1 MQDQS
6 ADTAPGV
13 NPSASRLDGSLS
25 APRIIGIGASAGG
38 LEALEQL
45 IGHLPA
51 DLGAAVIIVQHL
63 SPDYKS
69 FMSELL
75 LRKTSM
81 KVLEARSGMQ
91 VMKNHIYLIP
101 AKSYLTVHG
110 GMLHLEDYPDQQGI
124 HLPIDVFLE
133 SLAADQGSQSV
144 GIILSGTGADG
155 TSGVEAVHR
164 AGGMVFV
171 QDEETAKFN
180 GMPRS
185 AIQTGIA
192 DFVSSPAKI
201 ADEIMMIL
209 QSPSPADTSEDQ
221 LRKILTVIRKQ
232 SGIDFSSYK
241 QNGIIRRI
249 ERRMK
254 IAGITS
260 LRLYLE
266 YMMDNMAEAVLL
278 QKDLLIGVTH
288 FFRDNEAFQTL
299 VDKVIPA
306 ICDTKL
312 QNREKEIRIW
322 VAGCSTGEEA
332 YTIAMLFKQY
342 IDEQGIEIQ
351 IRIFA
356 TDLDREAVD
365 YAGIGVYPRHIEEH
379 VPEPYLSKYFIP
391 KEGSYQVSKDIRR
404 MIVFA
409 PHNII
414 KDPPFVN
421 LDLISCRN
429 MMIYFQPY
437 MQKKILSLF
446 HFALNTRGFLF
457 LGPSESIGK
466 LDNLFKALDRKWNI
480 FCYKEVYQWSQSQL
494 KEVAYQDPDRE
505 TLSVLRSR
513 ESVLAGRQ
521 EPAVQKLDDLNSQLA
536 EELLPPCVILNE
548 KNEVIHTVGDVNKYI
563 GMPKGRVSL
572 NINKMVAASLS
583 MPLGTG
589 IHKARRE
596 MQKVTYANLK
606 CGEGQNGRS
615 IKLTIQPLFTKGE
628 MRSLVAILFEEM
640 MDRAVDAPAGAY
652 HVYGANDDTD
662 YRILDLERELQYT
675 QDSLQATIEELETAN
690 EELQSTNE
698 ELIAA
703 NEEMQS
709 SNEELQSV
717 NEELITVNSEHQRK
731 IQELIELNN
740 DMDNFLLST
749 KIGTIFLDTDMC
761 IRRFTP
767 SAAEVFHL
775 MEVDIG
781 RPIHHISHKLYYGS
795 LIQDAAYVL
804 ATTDVVEK
812 ELQCSE
818 GNWYSVR
825 VLPYRTTD
833 NLIRG
838 VVVTVVKITELKLAN
853 KELQKLSYAI
863 EQSPSMIM
871 ITDVRGIIEYVNPV
885 FIRKTGYKS
894 EEIRDRSLKDFLI
907 ETTSAPQICSSIE
920 KHIFTGDKWTGEL
933 KQKTRDG
940 EWYWETTSLLPIENE
955 DGEIIHYLKVSED
968 ITERKKTE
976 ELLRK
981 SEMLS
986 AVGELAAGIAHEIR
1000 NPLTALKG
1008 FVQLMKAQ
1016 GGNETYISIMLS
1028 EFDRIEHIINEL
1040 LLLSK
1045 PKIINFQP
1053 QNLLMILNDVLLLID
1068 TQALLNKV
1076 TIHTEL
1082 DAGHPY
1088 VHCVENQLK
1097 QVFINLFKNAI
1108 EAMPEGGNIY
1118 VRVTRKDD
1126 GDIIMSIRDEGCG
1139 IPADKLPR
1147 LGEPFFTT
1155 KEKGTG
1161 LGLMVSYNIIEGH
1174 NGVMRIQSE
1183 EQKGTTITIELPAL

>member
-6 ADTAPGV
+6 EDMLSSV
-13 NPSASRLDGSLS
+13 NQPVPRLDSGLS
-25 APRIIGIGASAGG
+25 VPRIIGVGASAGG

-45 IGHLPA
+45 IGRLPD
-51 DLGAAVIIVQHL
+51 DLGAAVVIVQHL

-75 LRKTSM
+75 LLKTSM
-81 KVLEARSGMQ
+81 KVLEARNGMQ
-91 VMKNHIYLIP
+91 VVKNHIYLIP

-110 GMLHLEDYPDQQGI
+110 GMLHLKDYPDQQGI

-133 SLAADQGSQSV
+133 SLAAEQGSQSV
-144 GIILSGTGADG
+144 GVILSGTGADG

-164 AGGMVFV
+164 AGGIVIV
-171 QDEETAKFN
+171 QNEETAKFN

-185 AIQTGIA
+185 AIQTGVA
-192 DFVSSPAKI
+192 DYVTSPAKI
-201 ADEIMMIL
+201 ADEIVMIL
-209 QSPSPADTSEDQ
+209 KSPSPADTSEDQ

-241 QNGIIRRI
+241 QNGMMRRI

-254 IAGITS
+254 IAGIPT

-266 YMMDNMAEAVLL
+266 YMMENTAEAVML
-278 QKDLLIGVTH
+278 QKDFLIGVTH
-288 FFRDNEAFQTL
+288 FFRDKEAFQAL
-299 VDKVIPA
+299 YEKVIPG
-306 ICDTKL
+306 IFETKL

-322 VAGCSTGEEA
+322 IAGCSTGEEA
-332 YTIAMLFKQY
+332 YSIAMLFKQY
-342 IDEQGIEIQ
+342 IDEQKSDMQ
-351 IRIFA
+351 VRIFA

-365 YAGIGVYPRHIEEH
+365 YAGVGVYPKHIEEH
-379 VPEPYLSKYFIP
+379 VPGQYLSKYFFS
-391 KEGSYQVSKDIRR
+391 KEGGYQVSKDIRK

-429 MMIYFQPY
+429 MMIYFQPD

-466 LDNLFKALDRKWNI
+466 LDNLFKAVNRKWNI
-480 FCYKEVYQWSQSQL
+480 FCHKELYQWSQSQL
-494 KEVAYQDPDRE
+494 KEVVYQDPGQE
-505 TLSVLRSR
+505 TASSHISR
-513 ESVLAGRQ
+513 ENIFVNRQ
-521 EPAVQKLDDLNSQLA
+521 QPAVKKPDDLHVQLV

-548 KNEVIHTVGDVNKYI
+548 KNEVIHTIGDVNKYI
-563 GMPKGRVSL
+563 SMPKGRVSL
-572 NINKMVAASLS
+572 NINKMIAASLS

-589 IHKARRE
+589 IYKARRE
-596 MQKVTYANLK
+596 KQKVTYIDIK
-606 CGEGQNGRS
+606 IGEGHNGRS
-615 IKLTIQPLFTKGE
+615 IKLTIQPLLAKRE
-628 MRSLVAILFEEM
+628 MRNLIAILFEETE
-640 MDRAVDAPAGAY
+640 RAGDTSAGT
-652 HVYGANDDTD
+652 HDMQGLNDGTD

-767 SAAEVFHL
+767 SATEVFHL

-781 RPIHHISHKLYYGS
+781 RPIHHISHKLCYGS

-804 ATTDVVEK
+804 ATSDVVQK

-871 ITDVRGIIEYVNPV
+871 ITDFRGKIEYVNPV
-885 FIRKTGYKS
+885 FVRKTGYQA

-907 ETTSAPQICSSIE
+907 ETTSAPQVCSNIE

-933 KQKTRDG
+933 KQRTRDG
-940 EWYWETTSLLPIENE
+940 EWYWVTSSVLPIENE

-1028 EFDRIEHIINEL
+1028 EFNRIEHIINEL

-1045 PKIINFQP
+1045 PKMINFQP

-1118 VRVTRKDD
+1118 VSITRKDD
-1126 GDIIMSIRDEGCG
+1126 GDICMSIRDEGCG

-1183 EQKGTTITIELPAL
+1183 EHKGTTVTIELPAL